1 MTAPLTI
8 FLCDDDAD
16 VRGGLS
22 FLLRHSGFDVR
33 AFATGADMLE
43 AIDTEP
49 NTFRAVFVLDLD
61 MPPMDGDV
69 VHDILIQQGYA
80 RRCPVVFLSGRGTI
94 ARAVTAVSKGALDFL
109 EKPYTSDSLLPLLEK
124 AVTLEE
130 QWHNDT
136 KRSDF
141 LKYMWASLSVQQRKV
156 ALLVAAGDLNRSIA
170 GKLDIVER
178 TVEVHRSKAFEKLG
192 VDSPAALATTIA
204 AMKSCGI
211 DLHKEFPEQH

>member
-1 MTAPLTI
+1 MTAQPTI
-8 FLCDDDAD
+8 FLCDDDED

-33 AFATGADMLE
+33 AFATGADLLE
-43 AIDTEP
+43 AIDQESSAL
-49 NTFRAVFVLDLD
+49 RGVFVLDLD

-69 VHDILIQQGYA
+69 VHDQLIQKGYA
-80 RRCPVVFLSGRGTI
+80 RRCPIVFLSGRGTI
-94 ARAVTAVSKGALDFL
+94 ARAVTAVNKGALDFL

-124 AVTLEE
+124 AVALEA
-130 QWHNDT
+130 QWHTET
-136 KRSDF
+136 KRADF

-156 ALLVAAGDLNRSIA
+156 ALLVAAGDLNKSIA

-204 AMKSCGI
+204 AMKFNGI
-211 DLHKEFPEQH
+211 DITNEASG